1 MNNDRLK
8 ILVVDDEPAAR
19 KKISSFLKNETGNY
33 QIKEAGNGLEA
44 AEKINEFK
52 PDLVFLDIQMPGMTG
67 FELIKSIG
75 AKNMPAAVF
84 TTAYDQYAID
94 AFEVNAVDYL
104 LKPFDNTRFQ
114 KSFLRALEEIKL
126 KKNPVKMI
134 ENLLVGLETEKKSID
149 KFLVKKG
156 QKYFFVPVEKVYCI
170 TAEDKY
176 VQVSAE
182 SESYLVRETISNL
195 EAKLPSE
202 TFKKIHRSAI
212 ININYVKEIQPWSHG
227 DFIVILTNGKKLNAS
242 RKYRSNI
249 FGEDN

>member
-1 MNNDRLK
+1 MAYSKLK

-19 KKISSFLKNETGNY
+19 KKIVAFLQNEEERY
-33 QIKEAGNGLEA
+33 LIEEAKNGLEA
-44 AEKINEFK
+44 AEMIDAFK
-52 PDLVFLDIQMPGMTG
+52 PELIFLDIQMPGMTG
-67 FELIKSIG
+67 FELIKSVG
-75 AKNMPAAVF
+75 AENMPAIVF

-134 ENLLVGLETEKKSID
+134 ENLLVGLDAEKKSID

-156 QKYFFVPVEKVYCI
+156 QKYFFVPVEKVFSI

-176 VQVSAE
+176 VQVSTE
-182 SESYLVRETISNL
+182 NESYLIRETISSL
-195 EAKLPSE
+195 EEKLPADA
-202 TFKKIHRSAI
+202 FKKIHRSTI

-227 DFIVILTNGKKLNAS
+227 DFIVIMMNSKKLNAS
-242 RKYRSNI
+242 RKYRSSI
-249 FGEDN
+249 FGEE